1 MTKRQSFIPISD
13 QSDFPLENLPYGV
26 FSPTPDKAPRV
37 GVALGDQV
45 LDMAVLEAEGLL
57 EGTKLPS
64 VRVFDQPTLNAFME
78 LGHEAWASVRKR
90 LQDLLANDTPT
101 LRDNRDLRAR
111 AFYAQSD
118 VVMHLPVRIGDYTD
132 FYSSKH
138 HAFNVGTMFRGAD
151 NALMPNYL
159 HVPIAYH
166 GRASSVILSGQDIH
180 RPIGQTKPKD
190 AQVPQF
196 GPCKLFDFELEMG
209 FFIGT
214 SNTLGNPVNV
224 DEAEKHIFGFVLVN
238 DWSARDIQT
247 WEYQPLGP
255 FNAKNFA
262 TSISPWVVTMDALRP
277 FRVPGPDQD
286 PEPFSYLKAQDHWT
300 LDIKLDVLIQS
311 ETMDEPHR
319 IARSNY
325 HHLYWTPSQ
334 HVAHHTITG
343 CNLQTGDL
351 LASGTIS
358 GPEKEERGS
367 MLELSWRGTEPVEL
381 PGGETRKFIQDGD
394 TVFLRGF
401 CERDGVRIGFGEVA
415 AKLLP
420 SKGV

>member
-1 MTKRQSFIPISD
+1 MTRRHTFVPVPE

-26 FSPTPDKAPRV
+26 FSPSPGTAPRV
-37 GVALGDQV
+37 GVAIGEHV
-45 LDMAVLEAEGLL
+45 LDLAVLEVEGLL
-57 EGTKLPS
+57 ESTALP
-64 VRVFDQPTLNAFME
+64 VTRVFDQPALNPFMD
-78 LGHEAWASVRKR
+78 LGHEVWSSVRNR
-90 LQDLLANDTPT
+90 LQELLSGDDPALMNNEE
-101 LRDNRDLRAR
+101 LQAR
-111 AFYAQSD
+111 ALYKQSD
-118 VVMHLPVRIGDYTD
+118 IVMHLPVKIGDYTD
-132 FYSSKH
+132 FYSSRH
-138 HAFNVGTMFRGAD
+138 HAFNVGTMFRGPE

-166 GRASSVILSGQDIH
+166 GRASSIILSGQDIH

-209 FFIGT
+209 FFIGQ
-214 SNTLGNPVNV
+214 SNPLGQPVDIN
-224 DEAEKHIFGFVLVN
+224 DAEKHIFGFVLVN

-262 TSISPWVVTMDALRP
+262 TSISPWVVTMDALKP
-277 FRVPGPDQD
+277 FRTAGPEQD
-286 PEPFSYLKAQDHWT
+286 PEPFAYLKADDHWT
-300 LDIKLDVLIQS
+300 LDIKLDVLLQS
-311 ETMDEPHR
+311 ESMDEPHL
-319 IARSNY
+319 IAQSNY
-325 HHLYWTPSQ
+325 RHLYWTPVQ

-343 CNLQTGDL
+343 CNLQTGDM

-381 PGGETRKFIQDGD
+381 PTGETRKFIQDGD
-394 TVFLRGF
+394 RVTMRGY
-401 CERDGVRIGFGEVA
+401 CELDGLRIGFGEVT

-420 SKGV
+420 AIDR

>member
-1 MTKRQSFIPISD
+1 MTKRQSFIAVSEN
-13 QSDFPLENLPYGV
+13 SDFPIENLPFGV
-26 FSPTPDKAPRV
+26 FSPSLDKAPRV
-37 GVALGDQV
+37 GVAIGDQV

-57 EGTKLPS
+57 EGTNLPS
-64 VRVFDQPTLNAFME
+64 MRVFDQPTLNAFME
-78 LGHEAWASVRKR
+78 LGHEAWSAVRTR
-90 LQDLLANDTPT
+90 IQELLSNENPV
-101 LRDNRDLRAR
+101 LRDNEDLRGR
-111 AFYAQSD
+111 ALHTQND
-118 VVMHLPVRIGDYTD
+118 VVMHLPVQIGDYTD

-138 HAFNVGTMFRGAD
+138 HAFNVGTMFRGPE

-190 AQVPQF
+190 ADVPQF

-214 SNTLGNPVNV
+214 SNKLGQPVDVN
-224 DEAEKHIFGFVLVN
+224 EAEKHIFGFVLVN

-277 FRVPGPDQD
+277 FRIPGPAQD
-286 PEPFSYLKAQDHWT
+286 PEPFSYLKAADHWT
-300 LDIKLDVLIQS
+300 LDIKLDVLMQS
-311 ETMDEPHR
+311 EKMDEPYR

-325 HHLYWTPSQ
+325 RHLYWTPSQ

-343 CNLQTGDL
+343 CNLRTGDM

-367 MLELSWRGTEPVEL
+367 MLELSWRGTEPIEL
-381 PGGETRKFIQDGD
+381 PSGETRKFIQDGD
-394 TVFLRGF
+394 TVTLRGF
-401 CERDGVRIGFGEVA
+401 CEKDGVRIGFGEVA

-420 SKGV
+420 ANQR